1 MDYKRSKAK
10 TESLEESRRVIV
22 DSNGR
27 HFFADSFDR
36 FGDDMCEELL
46 SFLTLRDVIAFQ
58 EVSKQ
63 WNRCLQPVLRRQ
75 TSLVIILNIDHDER
89 ERKLNNMR
97 QFLKYYPQNYNY
109 VIECN

>member
-27 HFFADSFDR
+27 HFRDESFDR

-46 SFLTLRDVIAFQ
+46 SFLRFRDVIAFQ

-63 WNRCLQPVLRRQ
+63 WNRCLQSVLRRQ
-75 TSLVIILNIDHDER
+75 TSLVIIKETYEIYRPLPLDN
-89 ERKLNNMR
+89 LR
-97 QFLKYYPQNYNY
+97 QFVKYDEYYRHF
-109 VIECN
+109 IDCNL